1 MKSLVSSRTGGA
13 QQHINKND
21 IENMK
26 FVLPHKEV
34 MCSFNVSVSVFTYCH
49 KKLSKGGGLL
59 SVVSLLWM
67 VANSQVIDSCISP
80 MAY

>member
-34 MCSFNVSVSVFTYCH
+34 MCSFNNVVQTVLDKTGIICLENN
-49 KKLSKGGGLL
+49 KLSSIRDALL
-59 SVVSLLWM
+59 PKLMSGEIEVK
-67 VANSQVIDSCISP
+67 
-80 MAY
+80 

>member
-34 MCSFNVSVSVFTYCH
+34 MCSFNN
-49 KKLSKGGGLL
+49 
-59 SVVSLLWM
+59 VVRSRFWIRLELF
-67 VANSQVIDSCISP
+67 A
-80 MAY
+80 